1 VEDVFLE
8 RLLAWASQRP
18 DVEAILQ
25 TGSRMRGDGSVDEFS
40 DYDVELYV
48 ADPTAYD
55 DDDASWLVELG
66 DVMVYQP
73 LGEPEVGL
81 VTRLVFFA
89 DATKSDVQIYP
100 VAQLDRMAA
109 EGLDPFL
116 HERGYRV
123 LLDRSGRTARLPAA
137 TRRPPRREPPT
148 EAEFRSAC
156 REFWFEA
163 AHIPRSLRRGELWV
177 VKHRDWT
184 MKQVLLQVLEWHAQ
198 ATHGQDHDTWY
209 IGTKLQRWLD
219 PALYGRLD
227 GIFARFDAEDSWR
240 ALAAQLTLFEDAS
253 GQVARGYGFAGP
265 AAIGGAA
272 AAYVRS
278 FPELAA
284 AQDSSSRPP
293 SR

>member
-1 VEDVFLE
+1 VDDAFLE
-8 RLLAWASQRP
+8 RLLAWAARRP
-18 DVEAILQ
+18 DVDAILQ

-40 DYDVELYV
+40 DYDIELYV

-55 DDDASWLVELG
+55 GASPWLAELG
-66 DVMVYQP
+66 EVMVHLP
-73 LGEPEVGL
+73 LGNPQVGL

-89 DATKSDVQIYP
+89 DATKSDIQIYP
-100 VAQLDRMAA
+100 VARLDRMAA

-123 LLDRSGRTARLPAA
+123 LLDRSGWAARLPAP
-137 TRRPPRREPPT
+137 TRRRPRREPPT
-148 EAEFRSAC
+148 EAEFRAVC

-184 MKQVLLQVLEWHAQ
+184 MKEMLLRVLEWHAQ
-198 ATHGQDHDTWY
+198 AAHGQEHDTWY
-209 IGTKLQRWLD
+209 IGTKLRRWLD
-219 PALYGRLD
+219 PQLYERL
-227 GIFARFDAEDSWR
+227 GGVFARFDAEDSWR
-240 ALAAQLTLFEDAS
+240 ALAAQIALFEDAS
-253 GQVARGYGFAGP
+253 AQVARGYAFADP
-265 AAIGGAA
+265 AAVGGPA

-278 FPELAA
+278 FPEIA
-284 AQDSSSRPP
+284 AQESSSSPP